1 MAVSPDDIVT
11 VSDAAEILGVS
22 VSSIKRWV
30 DDGTLPA
37 VKTSGGHRRLKVSD
51 LLELARGGIS
61 GGINL
66 DFFRKKQGTSGNVP
80 DPASVYRELLD
91 HARNCRPVEITHALD
106 RARTAGMSLQMAGD
120 EVIFP
125 LMDEI
130 GRLWQEGQLDV
141 AEEHLATRAINDALG
156 RWKEAVGT
164 RAGAGRQRLAVGA
177 CPPGD
182 HSMLGNF
189 LVEIMLLERG
199 WRVLNLGPNTPF
211 DTLASVARDQGA
223 DLVWLTCTH
232 LADEDAFATWLQ
244 TLHSRLKGHGAA
256 LFLGGRALHGNVR
269 RRLTY
274 DWMGDTLAQMARA
287 LEDRFPTSPGIEER
301 DSSLA

>member
-30 DDGTLPA
+30 DDGMLPA
-37 VKTSGGHRRLKVSD
+37 VKTSGGHRRIKVSD

-61 GGINL
+61 GGINI
-66 DFFRKKQGTSGNVP
+66 DFFRKKQATPAHAP
-80 DPASVYRELLD
+80 DPAAVHRELLD
-91 HARNCRPVEITHALD
+91 HARNCRPLEITQTLD
-106 RARTAGMSLQMAGD
+106 RARMAGMSLQTAGD
-120 EVIFP
+120 QVIFP
-125 LMDEI
+125 FMDEV
-130 GRLWQEGQLDV
+130 GRLWQEGKLDV
-141 AEEHLATRAINDALG
+141 AEEHLATRALIDAVG
-156 RWKEAVGT
+156 RWKEAVGN
-164 RAGAGRQRLAVGA
+164 RPSSGGQLLAVGA

-182 HSMLGNF
+182 HFMLGNF

-211 DTLASVARDQGA
+211 DSLAMMARDQRA
-223 DLVWLTCTH
+223 DLVWLTCSH
-232 LADEDAFATWLQ
+232 LSDEDAFVTSLE
-244 TLHSRLKGHGAA
+244 TLHSKLKSQGAA
-256 LFLGGRALHGNVR
+256 LFLGGRALHGAVR

-287 LEDRFPTSPGIEER
+287 LDDRFQSIAIPDAR
-301 DSSLA
+301 DSSRA

>member
-30 DDGTLPA
+30 DDGMLPA

-51 LLELARGGIS
+51 LLELARSGIS
-61 GGINL
+61 GGINI
-66 DFFRKKQGTSGNVP
+66 DFFRKKPGSPDNAP
-80 DPASVYRELLD
+80 DPALVHRELLE
-91 HARNCRPVEITHALD
+91 HARNCRQVEITQTLD
-106 RARTAGMSLQMAGD
+106 RARNAGMSLQTAGD
-120 EVIFP
+120 KVIFP
-125 LMDEI
+125 FMDEV
-130 GRLWQEGQLDV
+130 GRLWQEGKLDV
-141 AEEHLATRAINDALG
+141 AEEHLATRALIDALG
-156 RWKEAVGT
+156 RWKEAVVN
-164 RAGAGRQRLAVGA
+164 RPSAGPHRLAVGA

-182 HSMLGNF
+182 YFMLGNF

-211 DTLASVARDQGA
+211 DSVATVARDQSA

-232 LADEDAFATWLQ
+232 LSDEDAFSTSLE
-244 TLHSRLKGHGAA
+244 TLHSRLKSHGSA
-256 LFLGGRALHGNVR
+256 LFLGGRALNGNVR

-287 LEDRFPTSPGIEER
+287 LDDRFQSSAIPEAR
-301 DSSLA
+301 DSSRA

>member
-37 VKTSGGHRRLKVSD
+37 VKTSGGHRRIKVSD

-61 GGINL
+61 GGINI
-66 DFFRKKQGTSGNVP
+66 DFFRKKPETPANAP
-80 DPASVYRELLD
+80 DPALVHRELLE
-91 HARNCRPVEITHALD
+91 HARNCRPAEITQTLD
-106 RARTAGMSLQMAGD
+106 RARMAGMSLQTMGD
-120 EVIFP
+120 QVIFP
-125 LMDEI
+125 LMDEV
-130 GRLWQEGQLDV
+130 GRLWQEGKLDV
-141 AEEHLATRAINDALG
+141 AEEHLATRALIDALG
-156 RWKEAVGT
+156 RWKEAVGN
-164 RAGAGRQRLAVGA
+164 RQPSGRQRLAVGA

-189 LVEIMLLERG
+189 LVETMLLERG

-211 DTLASVARDQGA
+211 DSLATVARDQRA

-232 LADEDAFATWLQ
+232 LSDEDAFATSLE
-244 TLHSRLKGHGAA
+244 TLHTRLKSHGTA

-287 LEDRFPTSPGIEER
+287 LDDRFQSIAIPEAR
-301 DSSLA
+301 DSSRA